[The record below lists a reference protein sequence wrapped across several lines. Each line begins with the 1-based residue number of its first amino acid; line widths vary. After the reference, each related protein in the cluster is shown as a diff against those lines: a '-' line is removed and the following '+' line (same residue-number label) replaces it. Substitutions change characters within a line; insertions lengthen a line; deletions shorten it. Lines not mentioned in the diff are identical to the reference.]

1 MAKRPTKM
9 SGFIGLR
16 LDPDMQKEIEDWINS
31 MRPRPSKSE
40 AMRTLIEEGL
50 RAVKA
55 EKPAK
60 KGKP

>member
-1 MAKRPTKM
+1 M

-40 AMRTLIEEGL
+40 AMRMLIEEGL
-50 RAVKA
+50 RAVKT

-60 KGKP
+60 GWRKP